1 MYQEG
6 RRGGEELAE
15 GAGAKTVGR
24 LYFYEKIIY
33 FRTKEKEKQF
43 SL

>member
-1 MYQEG
+1 MDQEG
-6 RRGGEELAE
+6 RRGGEELAGE
-15 GAGAKTVGR
+15 GAKTVGR